1 MASILKVDAL
11 QGITAAGDITVTSE
25 GGTAT
30 QSLQQGL
37 AKSWVNFN
45 GTGTVAIRDSLNTS
59 AISDR
64 GTGQYTVNNSASF
77 NNTNFAFMTTAGHDN
92 ASGTACNFDP
102 WEFTTSATKA
112 NSFQETGS
120 TTVRNDRNFLFASF
134 LGDLA

>member
-1 MASILKVDAL
+1 MAGKIIADQIEHSTAGSLDTSYVV
-11 QGITAAGDITVTSE
+11 QGS
-25 GGTAT
+25 
-30 QSLQQGL
+30 
-37 AKSWVNFN
+37 AKAWVNFN
-45 GTGTVAIRDSLNTS
+45 GTGTVAVRDSLNTS
-59 AISDR
+59 SISDR
-64 GTGQYTVNNSASF
+64 GTGQYTVNNLASF

-134 LGDLA
+134 MGDLA

>member
-1 MASILKVDAL
+1 MAGKLIADQIEHS
-11 QGITAAGDITVTSE
+11 TAGSLDTSYVVN
-25 GGTAT
+25 G
-30 QSLQQGL
+30 SS
-37 AKSWVNFN
+37 KSWVNFN

-77 NNTNFAFMTTAGHDN
+77 NNTNFAFMTTAGHDE

-112 NSFQETGS
+112 NSFRETGS

-134 LGDLA
+134 MGDLA

>member
-1 MASILKVDAL
+1 MAGKIVADTLEHSTAGSIATNYV
-11 QGITAAGDITVTSE
+11 VE
-25 GGTAT
+25 G
-30 QSLQQGL
+30 SS
-37 AKSWVNFN
+37 KSWVNFN

-59 AISDR
+59 SISDR

-77 NNTNFAFMTTAGHDN
+77 GNTNFAFMTTAGHDN

-120 TTVRNDRNFLFASF
+120 TTVRNDRNFLYASF
-134 LGDLA
+134 MGDLA

>member
-1 MASILKVDAL
+1 MAGKLIADQIEHSTAGSLDTSYVVD
-11 QGITAAGDITVTSE
+11 GS
-25 GGTAT
+25 
-30 QSLQQGL
+30 S
-37 AKSWVNFN
+37 KSWVNFN

-120 TTVRNDRNFLFASF
+120 NTVRNDRNFLFASF
-134 LGDLA
+134 MGDLA

>member
-1 MASILKVDAL
+1 MSKAAELAEFGG
-11 QGITAAGDITVTSE
+11 GISSGSNAVE
-25 GGTAT
+25 
-30 QSLQQGL
+30 GL

-92 ASGTACNFDP
+92 ASGTACSFDP
-102 WEFTTSATKA
+102 WESTTSATKA

>member
-1 MASILKVDAL
+1 MAGKLIADQIEHSTAGSLDTSYVVD
-11 QGITAAGDITVTSE
+11 GS
-25 GGTAT
+25 
-30 QSLQQGL
+30 S
-37 AKSWVNFN
+37 KSWVNFN

-59 AISDR
+59 SISDR
-64 GTGQYTVNNSASF
+64 GTGQYTVNNLASF

-134 LGDLA
+134 MGDLA

>member
-1 MASILKVDAL
+1 MAGKIIADQIEHS
-11 QGITAAGDITVTSE
+11 TAGSLDTSYVVN
-25 GGTAT
+25 G
-30 QSLQQGL
+30 SS
-37 AKSWVNFN
+37 KSWVNFN
-45 GTGTVAIRDSLNTS
+45 GTSTVAIRGSLNTS
-59 AISDR
+59 SITDR

-120 TTVRNDRNFLFASF
+120 NTVRNDRNFLFASF
-134 LGDLA
+134 MGDLA